1 MLCAVYAGSPAPQ
14 SNQHDAA
21 AVVDTVAELIKRRQ
35 ERTMGCFLNHRRHT
49 QNHRRHENTTVKTQD
64 NTFASTSPISNPI
77 LNFIKHRTI
86 NPTIVVRL
94 LAKMEFNASLIAL
107 LNAVI

>member
-1 MLCAVYAGSPAPQ
+1 MTAWYDKAIFYHMYPLGMTGAPFANPYPV
-14 SNQHDAA
+14 SDGTADGTRD
-21 AVVDTVAELIKRRQ
+21 VSSDSRMDEL
-35 ERTMGCFLNHRRHT
+35 
-49 QNHRRHENTTVKTQD
+49 
-64 NTFASTSPISNPI
+64 SPISNPI

>member
-1 MLCAVYAGSPAPQ
+1 MLCAVWDRWHRHQ
-14 SNQHDAA
+14 NRHDAA

-35 ERTMGCFLNHRRHT
+35 NGPDGMFSQSSASYARIIAGI
-49 QNHRRHENTTVKTQD
+49 KTPLSEDKD
-64 NTFASTSPISNPI
+64 NTFLPAQVPYQIDI
-77 LNFIKHRTI
+77 NFIKHRTI